1 MGVAHWEPQTI
12 PVTLIEESSIT
23 PPRHSHH
30 DHQHAD
36 QHESEETEP
45 RSVGQPAP
53 CWLFVADT
61 AISESAIA
69 QEMQHHPSDNP
80 AQSRAAAA
88 RAVMVRE
95 LLRLECDRLEIAPA
109 TSHEVADID
118 AAEKETAVAETHEE
132 VRIRL
137 LLESVIDTRTPD
149 ETACLRYYEQNRERF
164 RAPDQC
170 QLRHILFA
178 AAPDDAAGRMAA
190 RAQAEQHIAE
200 LQMNPVLFADFALRQ
215 SSCPSREQGGE
226 LGWLQR
232 GQTTPEFDR
241 QVFRLPVGLA
251 AFPVESR
258 WGYHVVDVLAQAA
271 GEALAFDAVH
281 AQIAHYLELQVQQ
294 SELQHY
300 LQGLQE
306 RYGVRGL
313 EQFDY

>member
-1 MGVAHWEPQTI
+1 MGVAHWEPQTV

-23 PPRHSHH
+23 PPRQSHH
-30 DHQHAD
+30 DHQTH
-36 QHESEETEP
+36 QHEHEEAAP

-61 AISESAIA
+61 ESSEAAIA

-88 RAVMVRE
+88 HALMVRE
-95 LLRLECDRLEIAPA
+95 LLRLECERLAIAPTA
-109 TSHEVADID
+109 GHD
-118 AAEKETAVAETHEE
+118 AADVEAVEKETHEE

-200 LQMNPVLFADFALRQ
+200 LQINPVLFADFALRQ

-271 GEALAFDAVH
+271 GEALTFDAVH